1 MLAKREEM
9 PKKKRKYKVCI
20 CTNTE
25 MIMRKYVEPFCRGLF
40 PRAPAAERVKNHR
53 ASVAPAEKN
62 LETCEKYTFKIWN
75 RLASSVLDQN
85 NVDLFLKIYL

>member
-9 PKKKRKYKVCI
+9 PKKRKYKVCI

-53 ASVAPAEKN
+53 ASVAPAEKK
-62 LETCEKYTFKIWN
+62 LETREKYTFKIWK

-85 NVDLFLKIYL
+85 NLDLFL

>member
-9 PKKKRKYKVCI
+9 PKKRKYKVCI

-62 LETCEKYTFKIWN
+62 LEPREKYTFKIWK

-85 NVDLFLKIYL
+85 NVDLFPYIYL

>member
-9 PKKKRKYKVCI
+9 PKKRKYKVCI
-20 CTNTE
+20 CTNTG

-62 LETCEKYTFKIWN
+62 LETREKYTFKIWKI
-75 RLASSVLDQN
+75 LASSVLDQN
-85 NVDLFLKIYL
+85 NVDLFPYIYL